1 MQEIENGGG
10 EQLSRERSLG
20 DRRRPGARAF
30 ERERESDGAPLS
42 RGGTRRRRQKDRHT
56 SYALF
61 VLTCS
66 FMYFVGYT
74 FFLMPYKII
83 IESSTLGK
91 VLLAMA
97 KDF

>member
-42 RGGTRRRRQKDRHT
+42 RGRGGEGRKTGTLPT
-56 SYALF
+56 
-61 VLTCS
+61 
-66 FMYFVGYT
+66 
-74 FFLMPYKII
+74 PY
-83 IESSTLGK
+83 SS
-91 VLLAMA
+91 
-97 KDF
+97 